1 MSIDKCPEGGEGLVI
16 YPIKDLIPLD
26 TIRCS
31 NKECELRHECSRY
44 EQKFIDKQY
53 INRIVSFGAFEPFN
67 GICNFKI
74 NI

>member
-1 MSIDKCPEGGEGLVI
+1 MSIDKCAEGGEGIVV

-26 TIRCS
+26 IARCS
-31 NKECELRHECSRY
+31 NNECELKHECSRY

-53 INRIVSFGAFEPFN
+53 INRIVSFAAFEAFN